1 MYLTQSGT
9 GYTVYLQNNYYAQK
23 NIDDTQAILSGNEA
37 SLTLDKELDDYLN
50 KIVDSIPELKAS
62 QEAGIGVGFVILP
75 ESASSDLKQ
84 SVSFA
89 TDKMLQ
95 TGTNPEI
102 LKGVLGIVKDTF
114 SLEYENHIGYTSV
127 KNYQHSVDMNS
138 LNNTMEKFKDAYGTD
153 TALSEAMAKFADY
166 LNEIWGFLNKDAG
179 NNNAGSI
186 FTHSGKL
193 SSEEKKGQ
201 FLNTS
206 A

>member
-23 NIDDTQAILSGNEA
+23 NLDDTQAILSGNEA

-75 ESASSDLKQ
+75 ESASADLKQ
-84 SVSFA
+84 SISFA
-89 TDKMLQ
+89 TDKMVQ

-102 LKGVLGIVKDTF
+102 LKGILGIVKDTF
-114 SLEYENHIGYTSV
+114 SLEYENHMGYTSV

-138 LNNTMEKFKDAYGTD
+138 LNNIMDKFKDSYGTD

-166 LNEIWGFLNKDAG
+166 LNEVWGFLNKDAG

-186 FTHSGKL
+186 FTSLGQL